1 MKIVIWCVVF
11 SIISVNAFAFDS
23 GHFLSFN
30 VGAGG
35 SFSDPHLTREVLDDL
50 NPLATSMTGTMSTI
64 LLGGSV
70 DYSMAFF
77 EDTAPFLKNTGA
89 FDGLGFSVGLGA
101 EQGSAGQKINAR
113 VSADGAEFDI
123 FMIVDYNPV
132 LAAGA
137 SLDFYFF
144 DSMRIKIGGG
154 TRIIADMN
162 PEYLLYTTLD
172 DETAASL
179 GLQQQV
185 GTIIVTDEM
194 ISKFNAFMGYVK
206 ADIHYYVPISE
217 TVVFSIGGYGRYD
230 WFRPEYITMP
240 ANMYQMVIDNG
251 GDPDKAQPDYWLN
264 SIDFGISVG
273 FSIAIGDNNPYK

>member
-1 MKIVIWCVVF
+1 MKK
-11 SIISVNAFAFDS
+11 IIFACMICAFHIYTFAFES
-23 GHFLSFN
+23 GHFLAFN
-30 VGAGG
+30 IGAGG

-50 NPLATSMTGTMSTI
+50 NPLATSMKGTMSTI

-77 EDTAPFLKNTGA
+77 EDTAPFLQKTGA
-89 FDGLGFSVGLGA
+89 FDGIGFSVVLGA

-113 VSADGAEFDI
+113 VSEDGAEFDI

-132 LAAGA
+132 LSAGA

-144 DSMRIKIGGG
+144 DSMRVKIGGG

-172 DETAASL
+172 DDTAATL
-179 GLQQQV
+179 GLHQQV

-206 ADIHYYVPISE
+206 ADVHYYVPISE

-230 WFRPEYITMP
+230 WYRPEYITMP

-251 GDPDKAQPDYWLN
+251 GNPDKAQPDYWLN
-264 SIDFGISVG
+264 SIDFGVSVG
-273 FSIAIGDNNPYK
+273 FSIAIGDNNPYR